1 MDIFSNQL
9 WMLGFLAIIHQAQA
23 YASGGFPQ
31 SCDSML
37 VEHDSPAQN
46 GPIPF
51 EVQTFK
57 AKQDLITVTLKSTG
71 SKTFTGFMLEA
82 RSKVN
87 DCIVGKFIILDSQST
102 RFLNCNNSA
111 GSAVSQ
117 KVNNEKTLLKVN
129 WTAEAGDAESV
140 IFRATFVE
148 NYATFWNPVDFNVAI
163 PSPSPTTMPGSTTAV
178 TETTAAADIT
188 LTITEWTRN
197 ITVLPIHTTEFS
209 TMISTKPEGSTVA
222 SSSNQYTTTKITMS
236 STKLKPHT
244 TVVLPSISTSQS
256 SSLGTS
262 TTPNREERKY
272 TPQMASAVFVISFVL
287 SVPLSFP
294 NNAKYHNIHKWTRIL
309 SCVFTVSLALSA
321 SVLVVVKDSL
331 NSVNIGIGF
340 AMTVTAVI
348 TFVLQMFV
356 CFRIGRS
363 HELKEFFDLSSLVLF
378 VIQEVFAIIFI
389 YQSTKH
395 CQIWILGVLI
405 TLTVW
410 IGLQMMY
417 IITVMVLEVTGVIN
431 KTGMQTLPVRITIT
445 VPIFFTV
452 AFCVA
457 IIVGICQC

>member
-163 PSPSPTTMPGSTTAV
+163 PSPSPTTMPV
-178 TETTAAADIT
+178 
-188 LTITEWTRN
+188 
-197 ITVLPIHTTEFS
+197 
-209 TMISTKPEGSTVA
+209 
-222 SSSNQYTTTKITMS
+222 
-236 STKLKPHT
+236 
-244 TVVLPSISTSQS
+244 STSQS

-272 TPQMASAVFVISFVL
+272 TPQMASAVFISFVL

>member
-163 PSPSPTTMPGSTTAV
+163 PSPSPTTMPV
-178 TETTAAADIT
+178 
-188 LTITEWTRN
+188 
-197 ITVLPIHTTEFS
+197 
-209 TMISTKPEGSTVA
+209 
-222 SSSNQYTTTKITMS
+222 
-236 STKLKPHT
+236 
-244 TVVLPSISTSQS
+244 STSQS

-331 NSVNIGIGF
+331 NVSK
-340 AMTVTAVI
+340 TVYD
-348 TFVLQMFV
+348 MHR
-356 CFRIGRS
+356 CPSG
-363 HELKEFFDLSSLVLF
+363 K
-378 VIQEVFAIIFI
+378 
-389 YQSTKH
+389 
-395 CQIWILGVLI
+395 
-405 TLTVW
+405 
-410 IGLQMMY
+410 
-417 IITVMVLEVTGVIN
+417 
-431 KTGMQTLPVRITIT
+431 
-445 VPIFFTV
+445 
-452 AFCVA
+452 
-457 IIVGICQC
+457 